1 MAYDAITR
9 NFYAWEIRGRGWQVY
24 DYLVSLE
31 PPFRPF
37 MWHFPA
43 RPAVADENR
52 VETTASSF
60 AKWFFKEKKDSP
72 RTLGLDPMPLADLYA
87 KPFKDDAPLREI
99 GIVLPERVAVSPG
112 LAEHLLVGLASC
124 LYPLAFEVLGLT
136 DSLRLQITC
145 RVPDEDR
152 VAHQLRAFFP
162 DALLLADGEYL
173 GPEWSGLHGS
183 AAVLEFGLAR
193 EFVLPLKVP
202 RDFRPDPLLPLLG
215 ALSEVRAG
223 EIACLQILFEP
234 VTMPWGRDILRA
246 VHTYRGEPF
255 FLDAPEFTKVAVEKA
270 AQPLFAS
277 VVRLAAKA
285 RDAERAWSLMRGASG
300 GLLPMAHWNELLPL
314 SEDEEIDLEADLLAR
329 TTHRSGML
337 LGLDELATLVH
348 PPHESV
354 RLAKLLREVRA
365 SKAPPSGVMGE
376 GVTLGTNIH
385 EGRRTAVRLPRD
397 LRMRHV
403 HVVGASGSGKS
414 TLFTQMILGDLA
426 RGEGLAVLDPHGDL
440 VDEILSRFPE
450 GRDED
455 LILFDPADEEVS
467 LGWNMLE
474 ARTEIEKTLLAS
486 DLVGVFRRL
495 STSWGDQ
502 MNSVLANG
510 IVAFLESET
519 GGTLLELRRFLVDRE
534 FRGEFLRTVS
544 DPEVLYYWQK
554 EFPLLVGKPQ
564 GPILT
569 RLDTFLRPKL
579 VRRVVVEREH
589 RLDFRGIVDR
599 GQVFLAKLAQGA
611 IGEENAALL
620 GSLLVSAFHQAA
632 ISRQDLAPGARR
644 HFFLYLDEFHEFAT
658 PSMAALLTGARKY
671 RLGLTLAHQELRQLE
686 AKNREVASALLG
698 NAATRIV
705 FRVGEDDARD
715 LERGFSAFTGSDL
728 QNLAV
733 GEAVVR
739 VERKDFDFNLAT
751 PALPALDSRAG
762 DRREHLVALMRER
775 FPKSVPEDLPPA
787 TPPPSSPLRTTKE
800 EAREEKRAPTA
811 PRPAPPPSAPA
822 PPPPLGKGGPEHQY
836 LQELVKRWA
845 DSKGFRA
852 VVEEPTSDGTGQV
865 DVGLTGH
872 GLRIACEISVTTS
885 ADHEVRNVEKCLR
898 SGYDHVV
905 ILSTKKAHLARVE
918 KALRAQI
925 GAPDI
930 ARVSC
935 FTPEALFSFL
945 EGRLVP
951 QPEEK
956 MVGGYKVRVRYEK
969 VSPEEEIQRSKMLAE
984 VIGRSIRRLKRES
997 PPEEG

>member
-1 MAYDAITR
+1 VAYDEITR
-9 NFYAWEIRGRGWQVY
+9 NFYAWEIRGRGWQAY

-37 MWHFPA
+37 MGHLQA
-43 RPAVADENR
+43 KRSTSDESR
-52 VETTASSF
+52 LETAASSF
-60 AKWFFKEKKDSP
+60 ARWFFKEKKESP
-72 RTLGLDPMPLADLYA
+72 RTLGLDPMPMADLYPE
-87 KPFKDDAPLREI
+87 PFEDDVPLREI
-99 GIVLPERVAVSPG
+99 GLVLPEKVAVSPG
-112 LAEHLLVGLASC
+112 LVEHLLVGLASC
-124 LYPLAFEVLGLT
+124 LFPLAFEILGLP
-136 DSLRLQITC
+136 DALRLQITC
-145 RVPDEDR
+145 RLPDEDR

-162 DALLLADGEYL
+162 DALLVVEGERL
-173 GPEWSGLHGS
+173 RPEWTGLPGS
-183 AAVLEFGLAR
+183 SAVLEFGLAR
-193 EFVLPLKVP
+193 EFMLPLKAP
-202 RDFRPDPLLPLLG
+202 RDFRPDPLLPLYA

-223 EIACLQILFEP
+223 EIACLQVLFQP
-234 VTMPWGRDILRA
+234 VAMPWGEHVFRA
-246 VHTYRGEPF
+246 IHTERGEPF
-255 FLDAPEFTKVAVEKA
+255 FLDAPEFTKVATEKA

-277 VVRLAAKA
+277 VVRLAVKA

-300 GLLPMAHWNELLPL
+300 GLLPTADWNELLPL

-337 LGLDELATLVH
+337 LGLNELAGLVH

-354 RLAKLLREVRA
+354 RLAKLPRQVRA
-365 SKAPPSGVMGE
+365 SKAPPSQVMGE

-385 EGRRTAVRLPRD
+385 EGRRSVVRLPRD

-414 TLFTQMILGDLA
+414 TLFTQMILDDLE
-426 RGEGLAVLDPHGDL
+426 RGEGVAVLDPHGDL

-450 GRDED
+450 GREED
-455 LILFDPADEEVS
+455 LILFDPGDEEVS
-467 LGWNMLE
+467 LGWNMLG
-474 ARTEIEKTLLAS
+474 ARSEIEKTLLAS

-502 MNSVLANG
+502 MNSVLANA

-534 FRGEFLRTVS
+534 FRAAFLKTVT

-589 RLDFRGIVDR
+589 RLDFRGMVDE
-599 GQVFLAKLAQGA
+599 GKVFLAKLAQGA

-658 PSMAALLTGARKY
+658 PSMAALLSGARKY
-671 RLGLTLAHQELRQLE
+671 RLGLTLAHQEMRQLE
-686 AKNREVASALLG
+686 TKNREVASALLG

-715 LERGFSAFTGSDL
+715 LERGLSAFTGSDL

-739 VERKDFDFNLAT
+739 VERKDGDFNLVT
-751 PALPALDSRAG
+751 PALPAIDPHAAG
-762 DRREHLVALMRER
+762 ERRERLVALMRER
-775 FPKSVPEDLPPA
+775 FPKSVPEDVPFP
-787 TPPPSSPLRTTKE
+787 TPPPPLSTAEHEVKEEKKRATAVPVPRTGSPLV
-800 EAREEKRAPTA
+800 
-811 PRPAPPPSAPA
+811 PA
-822 PPPPLGKGGPEHQY
+822 PPPPLGRGGPEHQY
-836 LQELVKRWA
+836 LQDLVKRWGE
-845 DSKGFRA
+845 SEGYR
-852 VVEEPTSDGTGQV
+852 VTIEEPTPGGKGSV
-865 DVGLTGH
+865 DVGL
-872 GLRIACEISVTTS
+872 RRDDFSIACEISVTSTV
-885 ADHEVRNVEKCLR
+885 AQEVGNVMKCLEAGFHEVAVLALKRPRLLKIEAALKEKL
-898 SGYDHVV
+898 
-905 ILSTKKAHLARVE
+905 TAAELARVH
-918 KALRAQI
+918 
-925 GAPDI
+925 
-930 ARVSC
+930 
-935 FTPEALFSFL
+935 FL
-945 EGRLVP
+945 S
-951 QPEEK
+951 PEELFTMLSMRPK
-956 MVGGYKVRVRYEK
+956 TTETVVGGYKVKVRRVAVEPSEEAARYRAL
-969 VSPEEEIQRSKMLAE
+969 SE
-984 VIGRSIRRLKRES
+984 VIAKSVRRVKGGEK
-997 PPEEG
+997 P